1 MRKTGLIIAALCAAA
16 PAFGQTVDGDTARG
30 ELFNLRGRSLQ
41 IVDLP
46 GIGELERKVL
56 DAAAGQVV
64 YYGAVAMAPDQGLL
78 AEATVVAG
86 DYHSAADASAAAIR
100 ACNGRRSGGAEC
112 VVAALV
118 LPARYETRNITLSH
132 NGTEGFRKEYRNA
145 RAPKAMAISPGTGKW
160 AVSTGDGAADNALAS
175 CNQQAMVVGGQ
186 ADCRVAIA
194 D

>member
-1 MRKTGLIIAALCAAA
+1 MAGLWAAA
-16 PAFGQTVDGDTARG
+16 GAVGQAGEGDTARG
-30 ELFNLRGRSLQ
+30 ELFNLRGRSLR

-46 GIGELERKVL
+46 GIGGWERKVL
-56 DAAAGQVV
+56 GAAAGQVV

-118 LPARYETRNITLSH
+118 LPARDGTRSKTLWH
-132 NGTEGFRKEYRNA
+132 NGAEGLRKGNGTA
-145 RAPKAMAISPGTGKW
+145 RAAPHHAP
-160 AVSTGDGAADNALAS
+160 
-175 CNQQAMVVGGQ
+175 
-186 ADCRVAIA
+186 
-194 D
+194 